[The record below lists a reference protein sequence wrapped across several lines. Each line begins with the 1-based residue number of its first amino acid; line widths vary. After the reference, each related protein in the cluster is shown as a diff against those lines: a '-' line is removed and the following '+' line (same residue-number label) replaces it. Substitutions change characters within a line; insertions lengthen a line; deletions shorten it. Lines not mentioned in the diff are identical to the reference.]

1 MATVEQAKNEITE
14 RKPQLTPIL
23 SGQRGLELRSIE
35 DMYRFAQYVVKSG
48 FAPKGVDTIESA
60 LVAIQMGFEIGLSPL
75 QAIQN
80 IAVINGRPSV
90 WGDAVKGLVLAT
102 GACED
107 FREWFEHE
115 DDLQKC
121 VACCAIKR
129 RGMTEVVRK
138 FSMADAKLAQLQGK
152 SGPWQQYPKRM
163 LQMRARSW
171 ACRDAFPDA
180 LKGLFVA
187 EEARDMPHETIDVT
201 PARPQREYVS
211 IDPAQI
217 TNGEAPAPED
227 AKATADNSPQ
237 PIDPRVD
244 LIARV
249 KALLADL
256 PAQEV
261 RDDMI
266 RVARIETQSSGKDWT
281 KWETSAIEVLESG
294 LTKE

>member
-1 MATVEQAKNEITE
+1 MATVEQPKNEIAE
-14 RKPQLTPIL
+14 RKPALAPIL

-60 LVAIQMGFEIGLSPL
+60 LVAMQMGFEIGLSPL

-129 RGMTEVVRK
+129 RGFSEVVRK
-138 FSMADAKLAQLQGK
+138 FSMADAKLADLSK
-152 SGPWQQYPKRM
+152 KTGPWQQYPKRM

-187 EEARDMPHETIDVT
+187 EEAQDMPRETIDVT
-201 PARPQREYVS
+201 PERPKRETVS
-211 IDPAQI
+211 IDPSQI
-217 TNGEAPAPED
+217 VNGTPPED
-227 AKATADNSPQ
+227 PKASAESSPQ
-237 PIDPRVD
+237 PIDERAE
-244 LIARV
+244 LITKV

-256 PAQEV
+256 PANEV
-261 RDDMI
+261 RDEMI
-266 RVARIETQSSGKDWT
+266 RAARIESGTREKDWT
-281 KWETSAIEVLESG
+281 KWETAAIQTLEAA